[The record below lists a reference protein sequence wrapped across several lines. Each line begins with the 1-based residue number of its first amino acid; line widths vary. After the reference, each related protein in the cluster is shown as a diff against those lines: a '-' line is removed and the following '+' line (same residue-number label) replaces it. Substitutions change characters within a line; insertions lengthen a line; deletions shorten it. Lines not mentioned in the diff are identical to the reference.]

1 MKTHF
6 FALTLM
12 TTLVATPV
20 FAQHSDVE
28 FGYDD
33 LVNPTVLEIE
43 VGESTITGL
52 PFFEAEFE
60 ELDPTG
66 APDDF
71 SAEDPG
77 FATAPDEGLNA
88 NTGDQIFVEILDA
101 SGSALFGGL
110 GYSTFYNPAAN
121 ALEAGGDFVVT
132 GNSTAF
138 DPLQIENGG
147 VAGGN
152 ALQFVDTVENNI
164 NLLTGETIA
173 FDEHIIFDLLD
184 DTTLGAYGFLL
195 RLHSNFAGTTVEDGF
210 ELTSDPFLVILNNQ
224 LSEDDFENLA
234 VPAFT
239 GISPATVPEPGTF
252 ALLAAGMSGVLLRR
266 RRS

>member
-6 FALTLM
+6 LAFALM
-12 TTLVATPV
+12 TAWMATPV

-33 LVNPTVLEIE
+33 LVDPTVLEIE

-52 PFFEAEFE
+52 PFFEADFE

-110 GYSTFYNPAAN
+110 GYSTFYNPVTN
-121 ALEAGGDFVVT
+121 ALEAGGDFLVT
-132 GNSTAF
+132 GNSSAF
-138 DPLQIENGG
+138 DPLQIDNGG
-147 VAGGN
+147 INEDSGST
-152 ALQFVDTVENNI
+152 LQFVDTVL
-164 NLLTGETIA
+164 NLVDPESGETIA

-184 DTTLGAYGFLL
+184 DATPGAYGFLL
-195 RLHSNFAGTTVEDGF
+195 QLHSNFAGTTVEDGF

-224 LSEDDFENLA
+224 LSEDVFENSA
-234 VPAFT
+234 VPAF
-239 GISPATVPEPGTF
+239 TVPEPGTF
-252 ALLAAGMSGVLLRR
+252 ALLSAGMSGVLLRR